1 MEGAWWVNADELDP
15 DQKRLIEIP
24 RDGRYLVLGPPGSG
38 KTNVLILRAAYL
50 YRSGLRNILVVTFTR
65 ALKEFIEAGVHE
77 RYHLPRTLF
86 TTFANWS
93 QVFVHQA
100 GASLPL
106 PEDEGDSFDRA
117 RLHRVRELQGAIN
130 RGDYADE
137 HYDAILIDE
146 AQDFWHDEIEVLSRL
161 TKRIFA
167 VGDNRQRIYSRNE
180 GIEALRAAG
189 CTENRLDFHYR
200 VGRNICRIADK
211 VLRSA
216 SDPLL
221 IEASAYPE
229 TTTRSVV
236 ETIQCASLSE
246 QTDEVIRRL
255 AVQLRAYPN
264 EGIGVLCPKRVL
276 RDNMWHA
283 IQNSALAPLSLLQS
297 ADEGYQK
304 FDSARPICV
313 LTIHAAKGMEFR
325 AVHILAAEALGVF
338 PREVAFTA
346 ITRAKTSLTIYHT
359 APLPGFLDSA
369 VASPPTALPKLGDL
383 F

>member
-15 DQKRLIEIP
+15 DQKGLIQIP

-65 ALKEFIEAGVHE
+65 ALKEFIEAGVHD

-86 TTFANWS
+86 TTFASWS
-93 QVFVHQA
+93 QAFVHHA
-100 GASLPL
+100 GASLSL
-106 PEDEGDSFDRA
+106 SEDEGDSFDHA
-117 RLHRVRELQGAIN
+117 RMHRIRELQGAIS
-130 RGDYADE
+130 RGQYTDE

-146 AQDFWHDEIEVLSRL
+146 AQDFWRDEIEVLGRL

-189 CTENRLDFHYR
+189 CIESRLDFHYR
-200 VGRNICRIADK
+200 VGRNICRVADK

-216 SDPLL
+216 RDPLL
-221 IEASAYPE
+221 IESSAYPE

-236 ETIQCASLSE
+236 EVLQCASLAE
-246 QTDEVIRRL
+246 QTEEVIRRL

-276 RDNMWHA
+276 RDSMWHA
-283 IQNSALAPLSLLQS
+283 IECSALAPASLLQS
-297 ADEGYQK
+297 ADAGYQE
-304 FDSARPICV
+304 FDAVHPICV
-313 LTIHAAKGMEFR
+313 LD
-325 AVHILAAEALGVF
+325 
-338 PREVAFTA
+338 
-346 ITRAKTSLTIYHT
+346 ITRQKGWSSERCIFWL
-359 APLPGFLDSA
+359 GRSA
-369 VASPPTALPKLGDL
+369 
-383 F
+383 